1 MAEMEP
7 ANSRLDKAWYFVW
20 LFGLG
25 AGIAIYAVAAGSGFG
40 ELPTS
45 EVAVV
50 AMGAVNAIG
59 VIAVAPINAIGIVA
73 IGGVNSIAVVS
84 IGTINSVGVIAIG
97 GWNTVGLV
105 SIGGMLNSY
114 GAMMSTVNVRTG
126 GPLVTMQDFKVLR
139 K

>member
-7 ANSRLDKAWYFVW
+7 ANTRLDKAWYFVW
-20 LFGLG
+20 LLGLS
-25 AGIAIYAVAAGSGFG
+25 AGIAIYAVAAGGGFG
-40 ELPTS
+40 TLDTS

-50 AMGAVNAIG
+50 AVGAVNAIG
-59 VIAVAPINAIGIVA
+59 VIAVAPVNAIGIVA

-97 GWNTVGLV
+97 GWNTLGLV

-114 GAMMSTVNVRTG
+114 GTLMSTVNVRTG
-126 GPLVTMQDFKVLR
+126 GPLITMQDFKTLR